1 MSAFA
6 RLKAGAMAIA
16 VLTFMT
22 ISAGCGNVQASVAG
36 ATAIPAVEVDDHAKL
51 DTVQE
56 PAIPTQ
62 EVMPVT
68 IAPDA
73 AEATE
78 SVHVSEIANRV
89 KLPESFVYV
98 DEVVPEVQLEIRYA
112 SAYNFVGVP
121 IDGYNAPIAILTSQ
135 AATALKAVNDE
146 LEKQGYVLL
155 IYDAY
160 RPQKAVDQFIRWSK
174 DAKDTKMKKVFYPA
188 IDKTKVFKLGYVASK
203 SGHSRGSTVDL
214 TIAVKKTGNPVD
226 MGSPYDFFG
235 DISSHGTKLIT
246 AKQTANRN
254 ILKNA
259 MVKHGFDPYSKEWW
273 HYTLAKE
280 PYPTRYFD
288 FDIG

>member
-1 MSAFA
+1 
-6 RLKAGAMAIA
+6 
-16 VLTFMT
+16 
-22 ISAGCGNVQASVAG
+22 
-36 ATAIPAVEVDDHAKL
+36 
-51 DTVQE
+51 
-56 PAIPTQ
+56 
-62 EVMPVT
+62 MPVT